1 LQYKQYG
8 AHMLAS
14 HAVNHGTGVNN
25 VEPALEEMRGLMFA
39 GKLAIAGHNTE
50 LLEELRSYHRDEN
63 FRLVKQRDD
72 LVSALR
78 YAIMM
83 KRSGK
88 PLSECDGVGYGHAM
102 MPYAGQHR
110 DRSRE
115 PKMARGIDFDLT

>member
-1 LQYKQYG
+1 
-8 AHMLAS
+8 MMPT
-14 HAVNHGTGVNN
+14 HARNHGTDHNN
-25 VEPALEEMRGLMFA
+25 VEPALEEMRELMFT
-39 GKLAIAGHNTE
+39 GKLAIAGHNNE
-50 LLEELRSYHRDEN
+50 LLEELRAYHRDDN

-88 PLSECDGVGYGHAM
+88 PLSECDGVGYGHAI
-102 MPYAGQHR
+102 MPFAGQYR
-110 DRSRE
+110 DRSCE